1 MIRDKLGRNFS
12 SMEKNVL
19 NLLADDSD
27 KAILA
32 SIHNSP
38 VATVISDPLLDDNPI
53 IEANQAFLN
62 LTGYTQDEII
72 GRNCRFL
79 AGEKTESWVSDKI
92 REGIRDQRPILVE
105 ILNYKKSGDPF
116 RNAVLIAPIFAED
129 GNIRYFLGSQVELAD
144 MDTGPSTTRHEE
156 AVQMVKTMSPRQLE
170 ILRDMASGFRSK
182 QIAYRL
188 NLSERTVK
196 MHRSILLKKLNAGNM
211 ADAVRIAVEAGL

>member
-1 MIRDKLGRNFS
+1 MD
-12 SMEKNVL
+12 KNVL
-19 NLLADDSD
+19 NLVADDSD
-27 KAILA
+27 KAILD

-53 IEANQAFLN
+53 IEANQGFLD
-62 LTGYTQDEII
+62 LTGYDRDEII

-79 AGEKTESWVSDKI
+79 AGEETERWVSDKI
-92 REGIRDQRPILVE
+92 REGLRDQRPVLVE
-105 ILNYKKSGDPF
+105 ILNYKKDGTPF
-116 RNAVLIAPIFAED
+116 RNAVLIAPIFGAD
-129 GNIRYFLGSQVELAD
+129 GDIRYFLGSQVELAD
-144 MDTGPSTTRHEE
+144 QDIGPSTKRHEE
-156 AVQMVKTMSPRQLE
+156 AVRMVKTMSPRQLE